1 MPRSKGYRRK
11 SRSTLRKKAR
21 TRGLQPL
28 GRLLHRYETGD
39 KAVIK
44 IDPSV
49 HKGMP
54 HHRYHGRVGVV
65 SAQRGRAYVLDERC
79 NRLSEGDRLGDLAS
93 AEDVSS

>member
-11 SRSTLRKKAR
+11 SRSMLRKKAR
-21 TRGLQPL
+21 VRGLQPL

-39 KAVIK
+39 RAVIK

-65 SAQRGRAYVLDERC
+65 SAQRGRAYVLDVQ
-79 NRLSEGDRLGDLAS
+79 EGGKIRKLIVRPEHVTPYTG
-93 AEDVSS
+93 